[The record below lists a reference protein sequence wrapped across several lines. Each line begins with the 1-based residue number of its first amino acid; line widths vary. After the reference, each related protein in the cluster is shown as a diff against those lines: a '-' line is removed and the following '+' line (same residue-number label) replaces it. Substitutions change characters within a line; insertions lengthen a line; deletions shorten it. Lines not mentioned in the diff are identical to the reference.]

1 MNQIIESYKKKRV
14 FKPSV
19 EKKNQNI
26 GYMDWKKIY
35 KKINIYIERE
45 KLIRLK
51 NEMEE
56 KLYNVIIILRN
67 TNNVFFLIYVL
78 IRILS

>member
-1 MNQIIESYKKKRV
+1 
-14 FKPSV
+14 
-19 EKKNQNI
+19 
-26 GYMDWKKIY
+26 MDWKKIY

-78 IRILS
+78 IRIFQFEGCKLQPKRLIVTEDAPS